1 VTPLFAAWVADT
13 YWGRFKTINVA
24 IAITIFGHLLLI
36 ISALPPVLE
45 KGRAAVAPFILG
57 IIISGI
63 GTGAFKSNVSP
74 LIAEQ
79 YKKTKMFVETTSK
92 GERVIVDPTLTAS
105 RIFMYFYLFINIGAL
120 VGQITMVYAEKV
132 RLFAHTHLIPM
143 PTVT

>member
-132 RLFAHTHLIPM
+132 RLFVHTPLCQC
-143 PTVT
+143 